1 MNEELFEAI
10 KLLESERGIP
20 ADFIYEKIK
29 DSLVKSAKK
38 AIGYT
43 DRELSL
49 PEHFEKV
56 LGKTVVVRSRE
67 KVDGKNDF
75 KGTLEAFDD
84 ETVTVKPEDADS
96 MTFRRENLSSVKIA
110 DNIFCD
116 LDPEAKTMRVYRRME
131 VVDEVDDW
139 RNQMTKEEAQNYDE
153 NAAVGGFIDITIDPK
168 TVSRVFAQN
177 ARSVLRQG
185 IREAESERN
194 KREFQDNNQEVVTA
208 VVDYVDPETG
218 DAKISIGRSH
228 ATLYKGDQLPGEVLT
243 VDKEIKVFVSVV
255 KDEKNT
261 VYANISRRHPGLVK
275 RLFEREVP
283 EVSDGTVE
291 IVSVSREAGS
301 RTKIAVGSREEN
313 VDAVGACIGP
323 RGQRVNSVINALCGE
338 KIDIVRYSEEPE
350 QYIAAALAPAQVT
363 SVTVDPNVAKSC
375 HVVVPDNQLS
385 LAIGNK
391 GQNVRLAA
399 RLTGWK
405 IDIIAQSAAEA

>member
-20 ADFIYEKIK
+20 ADFIYEKIR

-38 AIGYT
+38 ALGYT

-49 PEHFEKV
+49 PEHFERAV
-56 LGKTVVVRSRE
+56 GKNVILRSRE
-67 KVDGKNDF
+67 KIDGKNDF
-75 KGTLEAFDD
+75 KGVLEAYDD
-84 ETVTVKPEDADS
+84 DTVTVNLDDGESK
-96 MTFRRENLSSVKIA
+96 TFERAALTAIKLA

-116 LDPEAKTMRVYRRME
+116 LDPEEKTMRVYRRME
-131 VVDEVDDW
+131 VVDEVEDK
-139 RNQMTKEEAQNYDE
+139 RTQMSVEEAQNYDE
-153 NAAVGGFIDITIDPK
+153 NATAGGIVDITIDPK

-208 VVDYVDPETG
+208 VVDYIDPETG
-218 DAKISIGRSH
+218 DARITIGRSH
-228 ATLYKGDQLPGEVLT
+228 ATLYKCDQLPGETLT

-261 VYANISRRHPGLVK
+261 SYANISRRHPGLVK

-323 RGQRVNSVINALCGE
+323 RGQRVNSVIDALCGE

-350 QYIAAALAPAQVT
+350 KYIAAALAPAQVT
-363 SVTVDPNVAKSC
+363 SVTVDPNVPKSC

-405 IDIIAQSAAEA
+405 IDIIAQSAAE

>member
-49 PEHFEKV
+49 PEHFEKA

-75 KGTLEAFDD
+75 KGTLEAYDD

-194 KREFQDNNQEVVTA
+194 KREFQDNNQEVVT
-208 VVDYVDPETG
+208 
-218 DAKISIGRSH
+218 
-228 ATLYKGDQLPGEVLT
+228 
-243 VDKEIKVFVSVV
+243 
-255 KDEKNT
+255 
-261 VYANISRRHPGLVK
+261 YA
-275 RLFEREVP
+275 E
-283 EVSDGTVE
+283 
-291 IVSVSREAGS
+291 
-301 RTKIAVGSREEN
+301 
-313 VDAVGACIGP
+313 
-323 RGQRVNSVINALCGE
+323 
-338 KIDIVRYSEEPE
+338 
-350 QYIAAALAPAQVT
+350 
-363 SVTVDPNVAKSC
+363 
-375 HVVVPDNQLS
+375 
-385 LAIGNK
+385 
-391 GQNVRLAA
+391 
-399 RLTGWK
+399 
-405 IDIIAQSAAEA
+405 